1 MSPSLLAKHPGRV
14 RGHTWAGSW
23 LQALSQSLPLSQS
36 HVPSPAS
43 LPGPLPLPGPCLTW
57 TAAAVQQCSLQ
68 RPLGY
73 KPGCS
78 LTLSGTPRALH
89 SLLGPPLYLGW
100 VSWVSP
106 LALRESP
113 HHLLGLTVS
122 SSQTRPLGSLGFWLG
137 SPDSPQVPSGTCS
150 FSGQCG
156 GCDGLPWHVC
166 APCYQRDRDL

>member
-1 MSPSLLAKHPGRV
+1 MRPHLGWLMAPGSQPVASTVAVPRPQPS
-14 RGHTWAGSW
+14 
-23 LQALSQSLPLSQS
+23 Q
-36 HVPSPAS
+36 PARPPATAWT
-43 LPGPLPLPGPCLTW
+43 LW
-57 TAAAVQQCSLQ
+57 TAATVQQYSLQ

-78 LTLSGTPRALH
+78 LTLSRTPRTLH
-89 SLLGPPLYLGW
+89 SLLGPPLYLGC

-106 LALRESP
+106 LALPESP

-122 SSQTRPLGSLGFWLG
+122 SFQMCPLGSLGFWLG

-156 GCDGLPWHVC
+156 GCDRLPWHVY
-166 APCYQRDRDL
+166 APCSQRDRDL